1 VPRTIGDSLA
11 VRNNKKSLA
20 STLKTLPGALLA
32 ALGTALIGALV
43 AYFAPGA
50 LDRLTGEDR
59 LQVRL
64 ETNPATI
71 DTFNSLS
78 HYALVPRG
86 QRVSGNPGEG
96 CAGFYR
102 WISDFGGVPAGETN
116 FRVIAQG
123 GGDQTL
129 ISGIRA
135 RVIERN
141 PPLSGTGFECPTQ
154 AGLKVRTV
162 ALDLDEPNPTGQ
174 VVEYEAGEVVE
185 KGKGVTFTVS
195 EDETEVF
202 DITATTE
209 DCYCKWIL
217 ELVTTQDGD
226 QEIIAVPEGGSPLET
241 TAWPASQNTP
251 FGTQV
256 TRPFYLWN
264 PFQSSWSI
272 SGASGDT
279 EYSADATELPELS
292 TFTPRVRGGPLF
304 HP

>member
-1 VPRTIGDSLA
+1 MT
-11 VRNNKKSLA
+11 NNKKSLA

-71 DTFNSLS
+71 DTFSELS
-78 HYALVPRG
+78 QHALVPRG
-86 QRVSGNPGEG
+86 QRVSGDPGPG
-96 CAGFYR
+96 CGGFYS
-102 WISDFGGVPAGETN
+102 WISPFGGVPAGETN

-141 PPLSGTGFECPTQ
+141 SPLSGTGFLCPSQ
-154 AGLKVRTV
+154 AGLKVRAV
-162 ALDLDEPNPTGQ
+162 ALDLDEPTPTGQ
-174 VVEYEAGEVVE
+174 VVKYGTGEVVE
-185 KGKGVTFTVS
+185 KGKGRPVAFTVS

-202 DITATTE
+202 DISATTE
-209 DCYCKWIL
+209 ECYCRWIL
-217 ELVTTQDGD
+217 ELVTTQDGN
-226 QEIIAVPEGGSPLET
+226 QEIISVPGDGSPFET
-241 TAWPASQNTP
+241 TAWPASQE
-251 FGTQV
+251 
-256 TRPFYLWN
+256 RPFYVWD
-264 PFQSSWSI
+264 PFQSGWST
-272 SGASGDT
+272 SGASGGT
-279 EYSADATELPELS
+279 EYPADATELPELP
-292 TFTPRVRGGPLF
+292 TFTPQVRGGPLF

>member
-1 VPRTIGDSLA
+1 VT
-11 VRNNKKSLA
+11 NNKRRLV

-32 ALGTALIGALV
+32 AFGTAVVGALV
-43 AYFAPGA
+43 AYFAPSA

-71 DTFNSLS
+71 DTFSALS
-78 HYALVPRG
+78 QHALVPRG
-86 QRVSGNPGEG
+86 QHVSGDPGPG
-96 CAGFYR
+96 CAGFYP
-102 WISDFGGVPAGETN
+102 WVSAFGGVPAGETN

-135 RVIERN
+135 RVTERN
-141 PPLSGTGFECPTQ
+141 QPLSGTGFLCPSQ
-154 AGLKVRTV
+154 AGLKVRSV

-174 VVEYEAGEVVE
+174 VVEYGTGEVVE
-185 KGKGVTFTVS
+185 KGKGRPVAFTVS

-202 DITATTE
+202 DISATTE
-209 DCYCKWIL
+209 ECYCEWIL

-226 QEIIAVPEGGSPLET
+226 QEIISVPEGGSPFET
-241 TAWPASQNTP
+241 TAWPRRRSATRARAASE
-251 FGTQV
+251 G
-256 TRPFYLWN
+256 RPYYLWD

-272 SGASGDT
+272 SRPSGDT
-279 EYSADATELPELS
+279 EYPADTTELPELS

>member
-1 VPRTIGDSLA
+1 VGDRCGDSRA
-11 VRNNKKSLA
+11 VRNNKKSLV
-20 STLKTLPGALLA
+20 STLKTLPGAILA
-32 ALGTALIGALV
+32 ALGTAVIGALV

-71 DTFNSLS
+71 DSFTGFS

-96 CAGFYR
+96 CAGFYP

-123 GGDQTL
+123 GGDQTH
-129 ISGIRA
+129 IGGIRA

-154 AGLKVRTV
+154 AGLKVRPV

-174 VVEYEAGEVVE
+174 VVEYVGAEVVE
-185 KGKGVTFTVS
+185 KSKGVSFTVS

-202 DITATTE
+202 DISATTE
-209 DCYCKWIL
+209 ECYCEWIL

-226 QEIIAVPEGGSPLET
+226 QEIISLPEGGSPLET
-241 TAWPASQNTP
+241 TAWPAREDTP
-251 FGTQV
+251 SGATQV
-256 TRPFYLWN
+256 TRPYYLYD
-264 PFQSSWSI
+264 PFESSWFI
-272 SGASGDT
+272 SRASG
-279 EYSADATELPELS
+279 SQPADATELPELS

>member
-1 VPRTIGDSLA
+1 LLA
-11 VRNNKKSLA
+11 VTNNKKTLV

-43 AYFAPGA
+43 AYFVPGA

-71 DTFNSLS
+71 DTFSSLS

-96 CAGFYR
+96 CEGFYP

-123 GGDQTL
+123 GGDETF
-129 ISGIRA
+129 IGGIRA
-135 RVIERN
+135 RVVERN
-141 PPLSGTGFECPTQ
+141 PPLSGTGFLCPTQ
-154 AGLKVRTV
+154 AGVKIRTV

-174 VVEYEAGEVVE
+174 VVEYAAGEGFE
-185 KGKGVTFTVS
+185 KGKEVAFTVS

-209 DCYCKWIL
+209 QCYCKWIL
-217 ELVTTQDGD
+217 ELVTTQGGN
-226 QEIIAVPEGGSPLET
+226 QEIISVPEGGSPLET

-251 FGTQV
+251 SGTKV
-256 TRPFYLWN
+256 TRPFYLWD
-264 PFQSSWSI
+264 PFGSSWSI
-272 SGASGDT
+272 SRGSDT
-279 EYSADATELPELS
+279 EPADATELPELS

>member
-71 DTFNSLS
+71 DTFSSLS

-96 CAGFYR
+96 CAGFYP

-174 VVEYEAGEVVE
+174 VVEYEAGEVLE

-209 DCYCKWIL
+209 ECYCEWIL

-226 QEIIAVPEGGSPLET
+226 QDHRRSGGRKSLGDHCVAGITEHPFRDTGNASVLPL
-241 TAWPASQNTP
+241 
-251 FGTQV
+251 
-256 TRPFYLWN
+256 
-264 PFQSSWSI
+264 
-272 SGASGDT
+272 
-279 EYSADATELPELS
+279 
-292 TFTPRVRGGPLF
+292 GPLRVELVDF
-304 HP
+304 WGLARYGVPS

>member
-1 VPRTIGDSLA
+1 VSE
-11 VRNNKKSLA
+11 NKKTLV
-20 STLKTLPGALLA
+20 STLKTLPGAALA
-32 ALGTALIGALV
+32 ALATAVIGALV

-71 DTFNSLS
+71 DTFSSLS

-96 CAGFYR
+96 CAGFYP

-135 RVIERN
+135 RVIERK
-141 PPLSGTGFECPTQ
+141 PPLSGTGFLCPSQ
-154 AGLKVRTV
+154 AGLKVRSV
-162 ALDLDEPNPTGQ
+162 ALDLDDPNPTGQ
-174 VVEYEAGEVVE
+174 VVEYGTGQVVE
-185 KGKGVTFTVS
+185 KGKGAPVSFTVS

-202 DITATTE
+202 DISATTE
-209 DCYCKWIL
+209 ECYCKWVL

-226 QEIIAVPEGGSPLET
+226 EEIISLPGDGSPFET
-241 TAWPASQNTP
+241 TAWPASQD
-251 FGTQV
+251 
-256 TRPFYLWN
+256 RPIYTWD
-264 PFQSSWSI
+264 PFQPSWSLSEA
-272 SGASGDT
+272 SGAT
-279 EYSADATELPELS
+279 EYPADATELPELS